1 VRWEISSGLITWSSP
16 EFLILGSLV
25 RRFLSSNR
33 HWHYWLVNG
42 PRRSLPRHA
51 TSSYVKM
58 LQPRSFLF
66 TRPSSPAPKEPNYER
81 TRNERRNNSPPKKDR
96 KDMSSAS
103 STETISR
110 PTTPTSPVVIPMRG
124 HRDFPHEG
132 PRSQGRKERQSGR
145 RRSEKSE
152 RRARTIH
159 SPDAL
164 PPSVAALLAITSIPL
179 QKNYSARNR
188 NGAGQR
194 LTVDNILQHTG
205 VTEKEL
211 SISLGRSPLDF
222 LLSPPEEED
231 DTVGSENGRESILST
246 RTMSSESMPS
256 LDDGSINEASPS
268 VSSLSTPHSGSISRG
283 RKSLPSR
290 RLQPLSP
297 PGEPA
302 SEDHPLSISE
312 IDVDQL
318 DFRVFH
324 KSGEKDE
331 AKHSTGIESSPRKS
345 AFKSNLTA
353 SLRALRHAAK
363 SFSTL
368 TTPMITPDD
377 FLTRSIISID
387 PQVPFTDERMPP
399 RLEDTPTPA
408 LRRYLNPTTNA
419 PIEAHVPPSLAQTMS
434 ATKCTASI
442 QMQTYKISRS
452 AKSTSPSV
460 ISRRTQ
466 STPEDV
472 FAEVAAGPL
481 ARQRDMRE
489 NSDFIRVAVMEM
501 LMRKKGKLDDH
512 KPGRAKWALPPRKPP
527 TKPYEIAENG
537 VPARWIAVTR

>member
-1 VRWEISSGLITWSSP
+1 VCCEISPGLITLSSP
-16 EFLILGSLV
+16 EFLNLRSLA

-33 HWHYWLVNG
+33 YWDYWLANG

-51 TSSYVKM
+51 TSSYMTM

-66 TRPSSPAPKEPNYER
+66 TRPSSPAPKDTNYER
-81 TRNERRNNSPPKKDR
+81 TRNEKRNKSPPKKDK
-96 KDMSSAS
+96 KDMPSVSL
-103 STETISR
+103 TEAVPR
-110 PTTPTSPVVIPMRG
+110 PTTPTSPVVIPFRG
-124 HRDFPHEG
+124 HRDALHEI
-132 PRSQGRKERQSGR
+132 PRSQGRKERHNGR
-145 RRSEKSE
+145 RQSEKSE

-179 QKNYSARNR
+179 QKNNNARAR
-188 NGAGQR
+188 SGAGQR

-231 DTVGSENGRESILST
+231 DIIGSENGRESILST

-256 LDDGSINEASPS
+256 LDDESINDASPS
-268 VSSLSTPHSGSISRG
+268 VSSLSTPHSSSISRG

-297 PGEPA
+297 PGESV
-302 SEDHPLSISE
+302 SEDHPLSFSE

-318 DFRVFH
+318 DFRVFQ
-324 KSGEKDE
+324 KTRDQGEE
-331 AKHSTGIESSPRKS
+331 KHDPKIESPRPKS

-353 SLRALRHAAK
+353 SLRALRYAAK

-399 RLEDTPTPA
+399 LLEDTPTPA

-466 STPEDV
+466 PTPEDA
-472 FAEVAAGPL
+472 FAEVTAGPL

-512 KPGRAKWALPPRKPP
+512 KPGRARWALPPRKPP
-527 TKPYEIAENG
+527 TKPYEIAANG
-537 VPARWIAVTR
+537 VPVRWIAVTH

>member
-1 VRWEISSGLITWSSP
+1 MT
-16 EFLILGSLV
+16 
-25 RRFLSSNR
+25 
-33 HWHYWLVNG
+33 
-42 PRRSLPRHA
+42 
-51 TSSYVKM
+51 M

-66 TRPSSPAPKEPNYER
+66 TRPTSPAPKETNYER
-81 TRNERRNNSPPKKDR
+81 TRNERRNKSPPKKD
-96 KDMSSAS
+96 KDMPSAS
-103 STETISR
+103 ATEVIPR
-110 PTTPTSPVVIPMRG
+110 PTTPTSPVVIPSRG
-124 HRDFPHEG
+124 PRDASYEIS
-132 PRSQGRKERQSGR
+132 RSQGRKERYNGR
-145 RRSEKSE
+145 RQSEKSE
-152 RRARTIH
+152 RRARTVH

-179 QKNYSARNR
+179 QKNNSARAR
-188 NGAGQR
+188 SGAGQR

-231 DTVGSENGRESILST
+231 DIVGSENGRESILST

-256 LDDGSINEASPS
+256 LDDESINDASPS
-268 VSSLSTPHSGSISRG
+268 ITSLSTPHSGSMSRG

-297 PGEPA
+297 PGESV
-302 SEDHPLSISE
+302 SEDHPLSMSE
-312 IDVDQL
+312 IDMDEL
-318 DFRVFH
+318 DFRVFQ
-324 KSGEKDE
+324 KTRDQDEEKNE
-331 AKHSTGIESSPRKS
+331 KHERGIDSARRKS

-353 SLRALRHAAK
+353 SLRALRYAAK

-399 RLEDTPTPA
+399 LLEDTPTPA

-419 PIEAHVPPSLAQTMS
+419 PIEAHVPPSLAQTMN

-466 STPEDV
+466 PTPEDV
-472 FAEVAAGPL
+472 FAEVTAGPL

-512 KPGRAKWALPPRKPP
+512 KPGRARWALPPRKPP
-527 TKPYEIAENG
+527 TRPYEIGSNG
-537 VPARWIAVTR
+537 VPVRWMAVTH